1 MIGAGRMLHLVHE
14 ANDREDGPRRP
25 EEATPSPL
33 PQTPGPHGS
42 PGVPDGGPDD
52 EYDQYEPL

>member
-1 MIGAGRMLHLVHE
+1 MHE